1 MICRNIHHDCLPV
14 RPEQIRCCLL
24 SVLELISLLQLHF
37 LLLIFQELTLCFFFS
52 LLSPAAGV
60 TLFVALYDYE
70 ARTEDDLS
78 FRKGER
84 FQILNST

>member
-1 MICRNIHHDCLPV
+1 MGIYRYHRKLYSVTQAYESLTVCFLCVSSIC
-14 RPEQIRCCLL
+14 
-24 SVLELISLLQLHF
+24 
-37 LLLIFQELTLCFFFS
+37 LC
-52 LLSPAAGV
+52 PAGV

-78 FRKGER
+78 FRKGEK

>member
-1 MICRNIHHDCLPV
+1 MRKYEPRSL
-14 RPEQIRCCLL
+14 CC
-24 SVLELISLLQLHF
+24 
-37 LLLIFQELTLCFFFS
+37 
-52 LLSPAAGV
+52 PAGV

-70 ARTEDDLS
+70 ARTEEDLS